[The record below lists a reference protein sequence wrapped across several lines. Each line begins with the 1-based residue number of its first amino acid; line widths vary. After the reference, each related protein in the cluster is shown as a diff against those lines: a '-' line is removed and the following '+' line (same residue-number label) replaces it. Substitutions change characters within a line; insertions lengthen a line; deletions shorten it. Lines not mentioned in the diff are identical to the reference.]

1 MNKARVGCVLMASG
15 YGKRFGGNKLLE
27 CVDGVPMVVRAMR
40 AMPEGLFAARTLVT
54 VYPQVAELA
63 AREGFAPVANPD
75 TQDDPAVT
83 IRLGL
88 AAMPDGLDGCL
99 FSVCDQPW
107 LTAQSVARLVD
118 AFRRGGG
125 PVALGFA
132 GTAGKPGRFPRR
144 AFSRSWRRSSRL
156 RRGAMRLMQAAFP
169 YGWCRPIA
177 RASCSMWTGGKICA
191 TAWTGMAA
199 FDTIKRILR
208 GGGMVCAF

>member
-118 AFRRGGG
+118 AFRREGG
-125 PVALGFA
+125 PVVLGFA
-132 GTAGKPGRFPRR
+132 G
-144 AFSRSWRRSSRL
+144 
-156 RRGAMRLMQAAFP
+156 RRGNPVVFPKSLFPFLAALKPFETGRDALNASGVSVRLVQADSA
-169 YGWCRPIA
+169 CEL
-177 RASCSMWTGGKICA
+177 
-191 TAWTGMAA
+191 
-199 FDTIKRILR
+199 FDVDRREDLR
-208 GGGMVCAF
+208 HGLDRDGCV